1 MPISIKTPPKV
12 SPKQVSADNQTI
24 NRLIG
29 ERLKTVRQQL
39 GMSPQRVR
47 EALGMHKSNL
57 SEWENGKKSIPIRWI
72 VQMAEFYGVSID
84 YLVGSNNMP
93 VETRTSLEV
102 TEMLHAM
109 GNVYLGQIGQMVGQI
124 ASQGVL
130 KDQKI
135 NNLVDA
141 GQELLI
147 AMERMI
153 DVNPEYFENEVR
165 NGAKVQAGLERFK
178 ANLQDTKEAIKKQ
191 RLIHQC
197 PELIVE
203 SVSVVGN
210 QNCQQMLDLGLGDDG

>member
-1 MPISIKTPPKV
+1 MTISIQTPHKV
-12 SPKQVSADNQTI
+12 SPKQVSSENQTI

-29 ERLKTVRQQL
+29 ERLKIVRQQL

-72 VQMAEFYGVSID
+72 VQMAEFYGVSLD
-84 YLVGSNNMP
+84 YLVGSNSMP
-93 VETRTSLEV
+93 VETRTTLEV
-102 TEMLHAM
+102 TEVLHAI
-109 GNVYLGQIGQMVGQI
+109 GNVYLGQVGQMMGQM

-135 NNLVDA
+135 NNLVDS

-153 DVNPEYFENEVR
+153 DINPDYFENEVR

-178 ANLQDTKEAIKKQ
+178 TNLQDAKEAIKKQ
-191 RLIHQC
+191 RLIHQS
-197 PELIVE
+197 PELIVK
-203 SVSVVGN
+203 SVSIVGN
-210 QNCQQMLDLGLGDDG
+210 QNYQPKLDLGGFDDE

>member
-1 MPISIKTPPKV
+1 MTISIQTPTKV
-12 SPKQVSADNQTI
+12 SPRQVSTENQTI

-29 ERLKTVRQQL
+29 ERLKIVRQQL

-72 VQMAEFYGVSID
+72 VQMAEFYGVSLD
-84 YLVGSNNMP
+84 YLVGSNSMP
-93 VETRTSLEV
+93 VETRTTLEV
-102 TEMLHAM
+102 TEVLHAI
-109 GNVYLGQIGQMVGQI
+109 GNVYLGQVGQMMGQM

-135 NNLVDA
+135 NNLVDS

-153 DVNPEYFENEVR
+153 DINPEYFENEVR

-178 ANLQDTKEAIKKQ
+178 TNLQDAKEAIKKQ
-191 RLIHQC
+191 RLIHQS
-197 PELIVE
+197 PELIVK
-203 SVSVVGN
+203 SVSVVSN
-210 QNCQQMLDLGLGDDG
+210 QNFQPKLDLGGFDDE